1 MARSIPARKSS
12 PLPPAARKGANLLKV
27 LGTIGQ
33 VTLLGLMAP
42 THSVTQARVQLAV
55 DQEAKAPP
63 ATIQNDVVDVI
74 EVQAEAEREL
84 LLDLK
89 A

>member
-1 MARSIPARKSS
+1 MVIYP
-12 PLPPAARKGANLLKV
+12 V
-27 LGTIGQ
+27 
-33 VTLLGLMAP
+33 P
-42 THSVTQARVQLAV
+42 TAVIQARVQLAV

-74 EVQAEAEREL
+74 EVQAEAEREV